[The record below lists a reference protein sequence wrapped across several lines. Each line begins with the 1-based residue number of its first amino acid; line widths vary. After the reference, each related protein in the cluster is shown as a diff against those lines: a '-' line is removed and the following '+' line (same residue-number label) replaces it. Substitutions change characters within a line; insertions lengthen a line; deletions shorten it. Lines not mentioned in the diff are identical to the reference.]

1 MSSFF
6 GNIMVL
12 SDTLIITK
20 EFKTNNEFSLHIEEL
35 VIKNKISYIE
45 AIINYCEELDI
56 DVESVSPLIND
67 NLKDKIQLEAE
78 QQNLIKPR
86 GRLPF

>member
-35 VIKNKISYIE
+35 VIKNKISYME
-45 AIINYCEELDI
+45 AIIGYCEELDI
-56 DVESVSPLIND
+56 DVESVGPLINEK
-67 NLKDKIQLEAE
+67 LKDKIQLEAE

>member
-1 MSSFF
+1 
-6 GNIMVL
+6 MVL
-12 SDTLIITK
+12 SDTLVITK

>member
-1 MSSFF
+1 
-6 GNIMVL
+6 MVL

>member
-1 MSSFF
+1 
-6 GNIMVL
+6 MVL
-12 SDTLIITK
+12 SDTLVITK
-20 EFKTNNEFSLHIEEL
+20 VFKTNNEFSLHIEEL